1 MASCRRDP
9 RCRVYEA
16 WPAAKQLTS
25 SRLDPAP
32 DRVEYVSHCVGL
44 GLHQLHSL
52 MRAQETSQQVYSHDR
67 FDGSV
72 AQLRK
77 RPPPTVDPRVVDP
90 EVDGAGCNCHHSR
103 CKVRN
108 VNGVTKMNTRGY
120 NQQQLDAPS
129 TLQTHPRR
137 SRTNIASACTSSNE
151 LTSQRV
157 PLFRIKS
164 RSQNKAGQDGSQ
176 IVKFAN
182 THKQST
188 SWERQLAPC
197 GGGCAKNPDK

>member
-1 MASCRRDP
+1 
-9 RCRVYEA
+9 
-16 WPAAKQLTS
+16 
-25 SRLDPAP
+25 
-32 DRVEYVSHCVGL
+32 
-44 GLHQLHSL
+44 
-52 MRAQETSQQVYSHDR
+52 
-67 FDGSV
+67 
-72 AQLRK
+72 
-77 RPPPTVDPRVVDP
+77 
-90 EVDGAGCNCHHSR
+90 
-103 CKVRN
+103 
-108 VNGVTKMNTRGY
+108 MNTRGY

-182 THKQST
+182 TQST
-188 SWERQLAPC
+188 NKAHP
-197 GGGCAKNPDK
+197 GKDKEPTSVDSFA